1 MLESASRR
9 EENAVI
15 VLVAIERMLFHHQ
28 HQQTAVKLAKK
39 ITYDGSLGGGGKGRQ
54 GEARGYTGLFIAFQV
69 LDLIKAAA
77 IWLFS
82 LFMYDSLDL
91 SWILY
96 V

>member
-9 EENAVI
+9 EENSAI

-28 HQQTAVKLAKK
+28 NQQTAVKLAKK
-39 ITYDGSLGGGGKGRQ
+39 ITYDGSLEKGRE

-77 IWLFS
+77 IWYFS